1 MKKIIYRSLIS
12 IILFFLLSIVYLS
25 TIGIETKRLND
36 QVGNLLKNFNKDLE
50 IELKKIKIVLDPF
63 NFELNAK
70 TIGSQLKIREKN
82 IYLENIKT
90 QISINSFINNDFS
103 IKKIDISTRSL
114 ELKNLIG
121 FLRNFKNNPE
131 LYFLEKIVKKG
142 YLISDIEFEFDQ
154 NGKIK
159 DNYKIKG
166 FLKNAKIDLFKIYN
180 LDNINLNFDISQN
193 NLNLNDTS
201 FSVNNLPIYSKKTS
215 LKKIKN
221 SFLIKGSIKN
231 KDISLNDTL
240 INDFIKKKFPKLNL
254 NNINLNSENIF
265 SFKIDKNLK
274 IEDLKFSSE
283 IKLNSLEFTNHLK
296 LDNFFPNIKDQIIFN
311 DHLIKINHDKN
322 VLFIKGNGNVL
333 IQNKN
338 DVVSYE
344 ITFKDK
350 IYKFF
355 TSLDVNKNQIKVD
368 LLNYKK
374 KKDFKSNLNITGS
387 YFPSDKIVINS
398 FKFKENDNELK
409 IERLKLDKSL
419 KIKDF
424 KKISLSFF
432 DQDLR
437 ENKIKIVKKKDGN
450 YNLFGEKFNANS
462 LIENLINGKDSNK
475 SSILNQSLNLNIEIN
490 QVYLDKENV
499 IQNFS
504 GYLNFNNNEISKAE
518 LIAFFS
524 KNKKFKFT
532 VNTIQGEKVSTL
544 FLDYAEPVV
553 KRYKFIQGY
562 KGGSLDF
569 YSSKKEKTSKSNLK
583 IYNFKLKKLP
593 ILTKLLTLAS
603 LQGIADILSGEGITF
618 DEFEMNFN
626 TQDNLIT
633 IDEMYAIG
641 PAISILMDGYI
652 EKDKL
657 ISLRGSLVPATT
669 INKAI
674 GTIPVLGKILVGSK
688 TGEGVFGVSF
698 KIKGPPKNLET
709 TVNPIKTLTPRF
721 ITRTLEKIKKN

>member
-1 MKKIIYRSLIS
+1 MKKFFYRSLIS
-12 IILFFLLSIVYLS
+12 IILFFLLSLVYLS
-25 TIGIETKRLND
+25 TVGIETKRLNK
-36 QVGNLLKNFNKDLE
+36 QIGNLLKNLNKDLE
-50 IELKKIKIVLDPF
+50 IDLKKIKIVLDPL

-70 TIGSQLKIREKN
+70 TIGSQLRIKEKN

-90 QISINSFINNDFS
+90 QISINSFINNNFS

-121 FLRNFKNNPE
+121 FLRNFKNSPE
-131 LYFLEKIVKKG
+131 LYFLEKIIKKG
-142 YLISDIEFEFDQ
+142 YLISDIEFEFDE
-154 NGKIK
+154 NGNIK
-159 DNYKIKG
+159 NNYKIKG
-166 FLKNAKIDLFKIYN
+166 FIKDAKIDLFKIYN

-201 FSVNNLPIYSKKTS
+201 FSINNLPVSSKKTS

-221 SFLIKGSIKN
+221 SFLIEGSINN
-231 KDISLNDTL
+231 KDISLNNTL
-240 INDFIKKKFPKLNL
+240 ITDFIKKKIPKIDLK
-254 NNINLNSENIF
+254 NINLNSKNVF
-265 SFKIDKNLK
+265 SFKVDKNLK
-274 IEDLKFSSE
+274 IEDLFFSSE
-283 IKLNSLEFTNHLK
+283 IKLNNLELINHLK
-296 LDNFFPNIKDQIIFN
+296 LDNFFPNIKDQILFN
-311 DHLIKINHDKN
+311 DHLIKINYDKN
-322 VLFIKGNGNVL
+322 VLFVKGKGNIL
-333 IQNKN
+333 IQNKDDN
-338 DVVSYE
+338 ISYE
-344 ITFKDK
+344 ISHKDK

-355 TSLDVNKNQIKVD
+355 TSLDVNKNQITID

-374 KKDFKSNLNITGS
+374 KKDLKSNLDITGS
-387 YFPSDKIVINS
+387 YFPNDKIVINS
-398 FKFKENDNELK
+398 FKYKENDNQFK
-409 IERLKLDKSL
+409 IERLRLDKSL
-419 KIKDF
+419 KIKDL
-424 KKISLSFF
+424 KKVSLSFF
-432 DQDLR
+432 DEDFR
-437 ENKIKIVKKKDGN
+437 ENKIKIVKKKDGT
-450 YNLFGEKFNANS
+450 YNLFGEKFNANT

-475 SSILNQSLNLNIEIN
+475 SNILNQSLNLNIEIKE
-490 QVYLDKENV
+490 VYLDKENV
-499 IQNFS
+499 IHNFS
-504 GYLNFNNNEISKAE
+504 GYLNFKNNEVSKAE

-524 KNKKFKFT
+524 KNKKFKYT
-532 VNTIQGEKVSTL
+532 VNTNQEEKVSTL

-569 YSSKKEKTSKSNLK
+569 YSSKKGKTSKSNLK

-603 LQGIADILSGEGITF
+603 LQGIADILSGEGISF

-674 GTIPVLGKILVGSK
+674 GTIPVLGKLLVGSK

-698 KIKGPPKNLET
+698 KVKGPPKNLET